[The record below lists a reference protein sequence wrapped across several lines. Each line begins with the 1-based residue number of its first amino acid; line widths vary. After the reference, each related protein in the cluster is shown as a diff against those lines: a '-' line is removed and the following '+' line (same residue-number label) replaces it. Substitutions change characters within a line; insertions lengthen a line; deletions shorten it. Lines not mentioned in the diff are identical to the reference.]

1 MHLNTHSSL
10 RSEFPIVIA
19 THVGSAVGSLKL
31 PVVRHHHPTHEAMT
45 MRTKAYSQEATKLQ
59 TDGALPTGPGR
70 GWSDL
75 FVCVTTLIILLHCTV
90 TA

>member
-1 MHLNTHSSL
+1 
-10 RSEFPIVIA
+10 
-19 THVGSAVGSLKL
+19 
-31 PVVRHHHPTHEAMT
+31 

-75 FVCVTTLIILLHCTV
+75 FVCVTTLIILLHYCYCMIRGQIL
-90 TA
+90 AW